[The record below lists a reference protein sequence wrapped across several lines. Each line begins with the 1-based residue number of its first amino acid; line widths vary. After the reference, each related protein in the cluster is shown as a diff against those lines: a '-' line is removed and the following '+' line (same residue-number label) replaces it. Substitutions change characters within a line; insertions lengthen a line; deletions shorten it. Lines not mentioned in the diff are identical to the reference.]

1 MKQGIGPTTLRL
13 GALALTGGLVVSAC
27 SPSNSGTGAGVAGG
41 EITIS
46 GSSTVEPISVR
57 VGEMFAKSGGVL
69 PSVEGPGTGD
79 GFKKFCAGETDI
91 SDASRAIKDE
101 EQAACAKAGITFTE
115 LRIAN
120 DAITVLT
127 NEKNDSVACL
137 TFEDL
142 YGLVGPQ
149 AEGVKSWS
157 DAKAKGATSK
167 LPNIPLDIFAP
178 GTESGTYDSFYE
190 LAIKD
195 IAEAKGVP
203 ENEQI
208 RPDYGG
214 LPNDNEI
221 ISGLQ
226 SVDSGFGWVGFAFA
240 EASSGVRELKVDGGE
255 GCVAPSAATVADGT
269 YPLARPLFIY
279 VNNEKLADA
288 PDLADFV
295 DFYLSD
301 QGMSAV
307 SEVGYVPLA
316 PADLQATR
324 AVWQD
329 AKAGIA
335 KDAPAKDGV
344 AKDGVAKTATDT
356 P

>member
-1 MKQGIGPTTLRL
+1 MKKRTRPAFRFA
-13 GALALTGGLVVSAC
+13 ALALAGGLAVSGC
-27 SPSNSGTGAGVAGG
+27 SGSSNSGGG
-41 EITIS
+41 EGAAEGEIAIS

-57 VGEMFAKSGGVL
+57 VGELFAESGGVL

-91 SDASRAIKDE
+91 SNASRPIKDE
-101 EQAACAKAGITFTE
+101 EKATCEEAGVTYTE

-127 NEKNDSVACL
+127 NASNDSVQCL
-137 TFEDL
+137 TFDDL
-142 YGLVGPQ
+142 YGLVGPES
-149 AEGVKSWS
+149 EGVKTWS
-157 DAKAKGATSK
+157 EATAKGATSK
-167 LPNIPLDIFAP
+167 LPDAPLEIFAP

-195 IAEAKGVP
+195 IADERGVP
-203 ENEQI
+203 EDAQI

-214 LPNDNEI
+214 LANDNEI

-226 SVDSGFGWVGFAFA
+226 SVDSSFGWVGFAFA
-240 EASSGVRELKVDGGE
+240 EEATGVREIEVDGGE
-255 GCVAPSAATVADGT
+255 GCVAPSAETVADGT

-279 VNNEKLADA
+279 VNNEKLADNA
-288 PDLADFV
+288 ALSDFV

-301 QGMSAV
+301 EGMAAV
-307 SEVGYVPLA
+307 PEVGYVPLTD
-316 PADLQATR
+316 ADLEATR
-324 AVWQD
+324 TTWTE
-329 AKAGIA
+329 AKA
-335 KDAPAKDGV
+335 K
-344 AKDGVAKTATDT
+344 ATN

>member
-120 DAITVLT
+120 DAIAVLT
-127 NEKNDSVACL
+127 SEKNDSVACL

-149 AEGVKSWS
+149 AEGVKTWS
-157 DAKAKGATSK
+157 DAKAKRH
-167 LPNIPLDIFAP
+167 L
-178 GTESGTYDSFYE
+178 
-190 LAIKD
+190 
-195 IAEAKGVP
+195 
-203 ENEQI
+203 
-208 RPDYGG
+208 
-214 LPNDNEI
+214 
-221 ISGLQ
+221 
-226 SVDSGFGWVGFAFA
+226 
-240 EASSGVRELKVDGGE
+240 EASQHSAGHLCPRNRVRYLRLLLRTGHQGHRRGQRCTGE
-255 GCVAPSAATVADGT
+255 RADPSR
-269 YPLARPLFIY
+269 LR
-279 VNNEKLADA
+279 
-288 PDLADFV
+288 
-295 DFYLSD
+295 
-301 QGMSAV
+301 
-307 SEVGYVPLA
+307 
-316 PADLQATR
+316 R
-324 AVWQD
+324 
-329 AKAGIA
+329 
-335 KDAPAKDGV
+335 
-344 AKDGVAKTATDT
+344 TAQ
-356 P
+356 

>member
-1 MKQGIGPTTLRL
+1 MKRTSGMTIGLV
-13 GALALTGGLVVSAC
+13 ALALAGGLAVSAC
-27 SPSNSGTGAGVAGG
+27 SPSGSGAGSGAAGG
-41 EITIS
+41 EVNIS

-57 VGEMFAKSGGVL
+57 VGELFAKSGGVL

-120 DAITVLT
+120 DALTVLT
-127 NEKNDSVACL
+127 NEKNDAIDCL

-142 YGLVGPQ
+142 YGLVGPES
-149 AEGVKSWS
+149 EGVKNWK
-157 DAKAKGATSK
+157 DAKAKGATSD
-167 LPNIPLDIFAP
+167 LPDAPLEIFAP

-203 ENEQI
+203 DNEQI

-214 LPNDNEI
+214 LANDNEI
-221 ISGLQ
+221 VSGLQ
-226 SVDSGFGWVGFAFA
+226 SVDSSFGWVGFAFA
-240 EASSGVRELKVDGGE
+240 EEATGVRELRIDGGD
-255 GCVAPSAATVADGT
+255 GCVAPSAETVADGT

-279 VNNEKLADA
+279 VNNEKLATNQS
-288 PDLADFV
+288 LSDFV

-301 QGMSAV
+301 EGMAAV
-307 SEVGYVPLA
+307 PEVGYVPLA
-316 PADLQATR
+316 AADLEATR
-324 AVWQD
+324 KVWEAD
-329 AKAGIA
+329 KAEVG
-335 KDAPAKDGV
+335 KS
-344 AKDGVAKTATDT
+344 
-356 P
+356 